1 MRRVDTYGQFC
12 PIARGAEVFA
22 MRWTPLIVRNMLLGC
37 RTFGEIR
44 EGLPG
49 ISKTLLSQR
58 LSLLEHYGILERRP
72 NPNGRGSLY
81 ELTTAGKELQAVTN
95 SLGAWGSR
103 WLDLAPAHFDAGI
116 VLWALCKTVPADDLP
131 AARTV
136 IRFTL
141 RDGKHRRFWLLLD
154 RPRAEVCAKPPGFE
168 EDMVVETTQQWL
180 TRWYVGEIRLGS
192 AMRQGLFEVRGPR
205 PLVRKLA
212 SWGGLGRID
221 PQPTGSAPARSSPE
235 GARTADESRAR

>member
-58 LSLLEHYGILERRP
+58 LSLLEHHGILERRP

-81 ELTTAGKELQAVTN
+81 ELTTAGKELQAVTTA
-95 SLGAWGSR
+95 LGAWGSR

-116 VLWALCKTVPADDLP
+116 VLWALCKTVPAHDLP

-141 RDGKHRRFWLLLD
+141 RDGRHRRFWLLLD

-221 PQPTGSAPARSSPE
+221 PQPTGSAPARSSP
-235 GARTADESRAR
+235 GGRPHR

>member
-1 MRRVDTYGQFC
+1 VGNYGQFC

-44 EGLPG
+44 QGLPG

-58 LSLLEHYGILERRP
+58 LTLLEHHGILERRP

-81 ELTTAGKELQAVTN
+81 ELTRAGQELHAVTHA
-95 SLGAWGSR
+95 LGVWGSR
-103 WLDLAPAHFDAGI
+103 WLDLGPAHSDAFM
-116 VLWALCKTVPADDLP
+116 VLWALCKQVPADDLP
-131 AARTV
+131 AARSV
-136 IRFTL
+136 MRFNF

-154 RPRAEVCAKPPGFE
+154 RPRAEVCVKPPGFE
-168 EDMVVETTQQWL
+168 EDVVVETTQRWL
-180 TRWYVGEIRLGS
+180 ARWYVGEISLRS
-192 AMRQGLFEVRGPR
+192 AMHEGVVSVRGPR

-212 SWGGLGRID
+212 SWGGLGRLY
-221 PQPTGSAPARSSPE
+221 PE
-235 GARTADESRAR
+235 PERRGAA